1 MYKVFMLDL
10 GYYLTFETDNL
21 DEAMQKAVDSQCNS
35 AVCDSHTIVKIYRTV
50 GGWS

>member
-1 MYKVFMLDL
+1 MYTVFMLDL

-21 DEAMQKAVDSQCNS
+21 EEAMQKAVDSGCNAAVCNS
-35 AVCDSHTIVKIYRTV
+35 KSIIKIYRTV